1 MVHRLN
7 HWHVCM
13 TLIAGVCG
21 HDPFYGLA
29 IRKRQEF
36 LDHALID
43 RALERHDQ
51 PGEVLH
57 RLPAPADELGLVP
70 AAGACDIDLIV
81 LAGEAHREPLLPLAA
96 VASLPGAPGDRAR
109 NIVGEPLADLAELL
123 DRADAGLFVE
133 LALGGLPKI
142 LAGVDAALRH
152 LPDMGFVDMLDAAGA
167 STDEDQP
174 ALVDQ
179 HHADAGPVGQIFVTR
194 HSVKA
199 STQVCPATSSNPGR
213 TLAGFGFLHHAC
225 QWHEQHAPPFQALG
239 PGG

>member
-133 LALGGLPKI
+133 LALGGLPTI
-142 LAGVDAALRH
+142 LAGA
-152 LPDMGFVDMLDAAGA
+152 DAAGA
-167 STDEDQP
+167 AADEDQP

-199 STQVCPATSSNPGR
+199 ASQVCPASASN
-213 TLAGFGFLHHAC
+213 
-225 QWHEQHAPPFQALG
+225 
-239 PGG
+239 